1 MKKKE
6 MKKKKTKPGISD
18 PRVLEMGKRLV
29 EATLMPKE
37 CEAPKGTSCS
47 KCGSE
52 DVIVMR
58 ALFSHWSGG
67 EIVCKNCGYKRSVI
81 DYLGKSMI
89 TVEPIE

>member
-1 MKKKE
+1 
-6 MKKKKTKPGISD
+6 MKKKKAKPAVTD
-18 PRVLEMGKRLV
+18 PRVEEMGKRLV
-29 EATLMPKE
+29 QATLMPKE

-67 EIVCKNCGYKRSVI
+67 EIVCKKCGYKQPVI
-81 DYLGKSMI
+81 DYLSKSMI
-89 TVEPIE
+89 VVEPIE